1 MFYTVLMFYDNL
13 VTQFTRFS
21 FPQRSIISTLV
32 LGYHNLLTQLPELSF
47 LQHTI
52 ISTFAL
58 CSLVDLH
65 NYRSPSFYN
74 IILSIQLCCFTM
86 HGLHNYQ
93 NSLFYNTI
101 LSRQLCCATITC
113 FHNFIQ
119 FIQAYLQKNE
129 NKLATP
135 LTFTFPYEDD
145 IPSLNNCKLG
155 DSVYHIYHI
164 EFEIKDTTDTPR
176 TA

>member
-1 MFYTVLMFYDNL
+1 
-13 VTQFTRFS
+13 
-21 FPQRSIISTLV
+21 
-32 LGYHNLLTQLPELSF
+32 
-47 LQHTI
+47 
-52 ISTFAL
+52 
-58 CSLVDLH
+58 
-65 NYRSPSFYN
+65 
-74 IILSIQLCCFTM
+74 M

-101 LSRQLCCATITC
+101 LSLQLCCATITCLHNYQSSLFYKTILYRQVCCATITC

-135 LTFTFPYEDD
+135 LNFTFPYEDD
-145 IPSLNNCKLG
+145 ILSLNNCKLG
-155 DSVYHIYHI
+155 DSVYHIYPI
-164 EFEIKDTTDTPR
+164 EFEIKDTTYTPW